1 MILSHAPG
9 SSGMYFF
16 SRSSVFSL
24 PLSSKSKIEEYARNV
39 PDQLG
44 ETRIAQI
51 NKAGRNI
58 YFAWSR
64 GTNRGDPRYYRV
76 QPPSFL
82 IEFDDT
88 QDVPNPGTPTPRIAG
103 FFEEAITQRLRP
115 RAVRLHADAGSLWRL
130 L

>member
-1 MILSHAPG
+1 
-9 SSGMYFF
+9 MYFF
-16 SRSSVFSL
+16 SRSSIFSL

-58 YFAWSR
+58 YFAWSG

-82 IEFDDT
+82 IEFDDPHDDANHIHSVSRDLT
-88 QDVPNPGTPTPRIAG
+88 RDFGQD
-103 FFEEAITQRLRP
+103 
-115 RAVRLHADAGSLWRL
+115 L
-130 L
+130 LDQHYETSHPSK